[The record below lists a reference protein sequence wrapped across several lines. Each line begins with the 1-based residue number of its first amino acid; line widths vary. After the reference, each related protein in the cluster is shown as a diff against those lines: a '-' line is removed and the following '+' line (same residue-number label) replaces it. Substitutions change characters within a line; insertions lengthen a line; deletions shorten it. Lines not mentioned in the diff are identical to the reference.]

1 MNYWNFSW
9 QNNSVKRDCEENNF
23 WLLPGWQYVSSICR
37 AYPLICIP
45 MDQQPRSFYLLSARE
60 IGSASPC
67 TTAAKLVLS
76 HYCYLAFSWL
86 QNESIWFIYLWSITK
101 MFKICNVLLA
111 EMYIKAFIISLYY
124 SLLLLISVIATCH
137 LQYLMFIKR
146 LLRKYLCSS
155 KAGITAM
162 HRDKEGELCNLI
174 PT

>member
-1 MNYWNFSW
+1 MNYCNFSW
-9 QNNSVKRDCEENNF
+9 QNNSVKKDCEENNF
-23 WLLPGWQYVSSICR
+23 WLLLGWQYVSSICR
-37 AYPLICIP
+37 AYPLICTP
-45 MDQQPRSFYLLSARE
+45 MAQQSRRFCLLSTRE

-76 HYCYLAFSWL
+76 HDCYLAFPWL

-111 EMYIKAFIISLYY
+111 GVYRKAFIISQYY

-146 LLRKYLCSS
+146 LRKVPLFLQS
-155 KAGITAM
+155 
-162 HRDKEGELCNLI
+162 RNNCNA
-174 PT
+174 